1 MSSELITTFSLKDGT
16 VSRYAKPS
24 FISSYTISPVLFDL
38 RDRTPPEK
46 FVSFYKV
53 EEESEEER
61 FISALKYLNIIPKQ
75 SGAMV
80 LLDIKKSLDEV
91 NDEENDIVSFTEQNL
106 PHCGLIYLTT
116 NLTKIQE
123 AKTTLSYLASERFR
137 LIKHIEYSETKLVP
151 SEKFKV

>member
-1 MSSELITTFSLKDGT
+1 MSNELITTFHLNHGT

-24 FISSYTISPVLFDL
+24 FIGGHTISPVLFDL

-53 EEESEEER
+53 AEESEEER
-61 FISALKYLNIIPKQ
+61 FISAVNYLTIAPKPN
-75 SGAMV
+75 GAIV

-91 NDEENDIVSFTEQNL
+91 NDEDKDIVSFTEQNL
-106 PHCGLIYLTT
+106 PHCGLMYLTT

-137 LIKHIEYSETKLVP
+137 LIKHIKYSEVFY
-151 SEKFKV
+151 E